1 MDDDDDDDDNDDD
14 NWLNWG
20 GKKGNKK
27 LVILRVRIES
37 LIYTVRGHVKAT
49 RPQAHRYPGVLG
61 YWGKRTKCTDRN
73 TIE

>member
-1 MDDDDDDDDNDDD
+1 MDDDDDDDDS

-37 LIYTVRGHVKAT
+37 LIYTVSLGTCESDSIASAQIPWGT
-49 RPQAHRYPGVLG
+49 GVLG
-61 YWGKRTKCTDRN
+61 
-73 TIE
+73 